1 MADRPDTTKTDGG
14 PAGLDAARL
23 RVHRTAGYCV
33 MCDAI
38 VERLPDGS
46 CPQGHASEAVS
57 GRIVLA
63 DDEPLPKLPRFNIAA
78 FVMPPIW
85 GPAHGQWAGVVFLPI
100 WLFMDSI
107 VGTANSGG
115 IPSLIAAPTVIAI
128 TIAFEAFFAKRANGV
143 AYRAVCDRM
152 SVAEFKRRERWW
164 AVACVPLAILLVAWA
179 VYFDV
184 VVRPTL
190 PR

>member
-1 MADRPDTTKTDGG
+1 LAERRDKGQPGVN
-14 PAGLDAARL
+14 AARL
-23 RVHRTAGYCV
+23 QVVRTAGYCV
-33 MCDAI
+33 VCDHI
-38 VERLPDGS
+38 VEREPDGS
-46 CPQGHASEAVS
+46 CPQGHPWEAVT

-63 DDEPLPKLPRFNIAA
+63 DDEPVPSLPRFNIGA
-78 FVMPPIW
+78 FVLPPIW
-85 GPAHGQWAGVVFLPI
+85 GPAHHQWVGAIFLPI

-115 IPSLIAAPTVIAI
+115 VPTLIAAPTVVAI
-128 TIAFEAFFAKRANGV
+128 TLAFQAYFAKRANGL

-152 SVAEFKRRERWW
+152 SVAEYVRRERWW
-164 AVACVPLAILLVAWA
+164 TIACVPAAAALVAWA
-179 VYFDV
+179 VWFDV